1 MNKTTLSFSLAAII
15 VLSLV
20 VGCVIGVVYQQ
31 QKDSSQIQQT
41 ATTIGNLSSKVVSA
55 VVTYGEITNIDS
67 NRNIILNYKGDTMTI
82 AIEDGAKIYAYENSV
97 KKEVQFQ
104 NIKVGDLVN
113 IATTV
118 SVDGQFKGNMVV
130 IFSSAAATAQ

>member
-20 VGCVIGVVYQQ
+20 VGGVIGAVYQQ
-31 QKDSSQIQQT
+31 QKDASQIKQT
-41 ATTIGNLSSKVVSA
+41 TSTMGSLSSKVVSA
-55 VVTYGEITNIDS
+55 VVTYGTITNIDS
-67 NRNIILNYKGDTMTI
+67 SRNIILSYKGDTMTI
-82 AIEDGAKIYAYENSV
+82 AIEEEAKIYAYENSV

-104 NIKVGDLVN
+104 SIKVGDLVN

-118 SVDGQFKGNMVV
+118 SADGQFKGNMVV
-130 IFSSAAATAQ
+130 IFSSAAAVAQ